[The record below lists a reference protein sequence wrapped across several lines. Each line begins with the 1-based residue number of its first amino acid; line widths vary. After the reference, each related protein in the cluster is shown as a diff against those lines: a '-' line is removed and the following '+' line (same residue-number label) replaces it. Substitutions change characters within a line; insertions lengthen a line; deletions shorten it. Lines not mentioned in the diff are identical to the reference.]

1 MLFDICCCLIFILIS
16 SSLTELARVH
26 DYKYVYVYVRLGVG
40 YGRANKKYECEGK
53 IDNCF
58 WMLTILSTEDQS

>member
-1 MLFDICCCLIFILIS
+1 M
-16 SSLTELARVH
+16 TELATVH

-53 IDNCF
+53 IENCF
-58 WMLTILSTEDQS
+58 WMLMILSTEDQS